1 MKGGILLE
9 ILELTIEEFSNFANN
24 HPMHNYCQTI
34 DYAILM
40 GEYGYDY
47 ELIGYGDK
55 NNIQIASLILT
66 KKIGYNCYYG
76 YAPKGFLMDYSNETL
91 LEKFTNDLKEY
102 YNKKNFA
109 FIKIDPEIAIGEVNK
124 KNYKTEYNGNNF
136 ITDLLIKNG
145 FKKLKSNLNFEA
157 MFPRFTGIIPLKNF
171 DINNLNKNTRNKI
184 NKGYRK
190 GLTTEIGDVNDIDIL
205 DELSNVSNND
215 YYFKNIYN
223 IYSKKNN
230 VQLFLT
236 YINPETFLV
245 NSQNAYV
252 NESNRNGFLNQK
264 MVDFPREKN
273 INNKMASDKTLLIYK
288 NEITEASKMLNSSD
302 KLYVAA
308 ALTIVDNNRVTI
320 IGSGYDEKYKRFA
333 PNYYLYY
340 SIINYYKNKCNFL
353 DLNGLS
359 GDFTKDS
366 KYYGLNKFK
375 LGFNPKVYEFIGE
388 FDLITDEETY
398 DILLDDKILAK
409 EFNKN
414 QTTNK

>member
-1 MKGGILLE
+1 ME

-398 DILLDDKILAK
+398 DILLNDKILAK

>member
-1 MKGGILLE
+1 ME
-9 ILELTIEEFSNFANN
+9 VLELTIEEFSNFANN

>member
-1 MKGGILLE
+1 ME
-9 ILELTIEEFSNFANN
+9 VLELTIEEFSNFANN

-252 NESNRNGFLNQK
+252 NESNRNSFLNQK

-398 DILLDDKILAK
+398 DILLNDKILAK